1 MEKGGIVTGVR
12 AFLRM
17 ICLAVLAL
25 AAVHSGAQARTVS
38 DIRVGDNEG
47 ITRFVVEADQPLKY
61 SLFTLADPHR
71 VVIDISEA
79 QFASSYAAK
88 GGGLIARYRFGLFE
102 PGTSRIVLDLSGPAT
117 VHKHFALPPAGK
129 TGHRLVV
136 DLKPTS
142 RENFLANARS
152 ARDMPQTT
160 TESAPPI
167 DRSEPRPEQ
176 VRRLIVIDAGH
187 GGVDPGA
194 ISVTGMQEKVI
205 TLSAAKVIKEVLEK
219 TGRYEV
225 MLTRDRDIFLPLRQ
239 RFEIARRARADLFI
253 SLHADSF
260 KTSDVRGA
268 SVYTLSERASDRE
281 AALLAA
287 KENKADIIAGID
299 LQGEAPEV
307 SSILID
313 LARRETMNYS
323 AHFATLLVQ
332 ELGEAVMLRRNTH
345 RFAGFMVLKAPD
357 VPSVLL
363 EMGYLSNPQD
373 AKALAT
379 RASQE
384 KIGHAIRRAVDN
396 YFLKVASH
404 QQSML

>member
-1 MEKGGIVTGVR
+1 MDKGGSAAGVCAAWR
-12 AFLRM
+12 VLWYGLLLW
-17 ICLAVLAL
+17 LAVMPEAM
-25 AAVHSGAQARTVS
+25 ARTVS
-38 DIRVGDNEG
+38 DIRVGDNQG
-47 ITRFVVEADQPLKY
+47 VTRFVIEADREISY
-61 SLFTLADPHR
+61 VLFTLPDPHR

-79 QFASSYAAK
+79 QFASSYASK
-88 GGGLIARYRFGLFE
+88 GGGLIERYRFGLFE
-102 PGTSRIVLDLSGPAT
+102 PGTSRIVLDLAGPAA
-117 VHKHFALPPAGK
+117 VHKHFVLPATGK
-129 TGHRLVV
+129 IGHRLVV
-136 DLKPTS
+136 DLKATS
-142 RENFLANARS
+142 RESFLAGARK
-152 ARDMPQTT
+152 APEAPRAADV
-160 TESAPPI
+160 APPI
-167 DRSEPRPEQ
+167 DRSARSEQ
-176 VRRLIVIDAGH
+176 VRRVVVIDPGH

-194 ISVTGMQEKVI
+194 ISVTGVHEKVI
-205 TLSAAKVIKEVLEK
+205 TLAAAKTIKQVLER

-225 MLTRDRDIFLPLRQ
+225 HLTRDRDIFLPLRQ
-239 RFEIARRARADLFI
+239 RFEFARRMRADLFI

-260 KTSDVRGA
+260 KTRDVRGA

-299 LQGEAPEV
+299 LEGEAPEV

-323 AHFATLLVQ
+323 AHFASLLVQ
-332 ELGEAVMLRRNTH
+332 ELGEAVLLRRNTH

-363 EMGYLSNPQD
+363 EMGYLSNPKD
-373 AKALAT
+373 AAALVT
-379 RASQE
+379 RQNQE

-404 QQSML
+404 QQSTL

>member
-1 MEKGGIVTGVR
+1 
-12 AFLRM
+12 
-17 ICLAVLAL
+17 
-25 AAVHSGAQARTVS
+25 
-38 DIRVGDNEG
+38 
-47 ITRFVVEADQPLKY
+47 
-61 SLFTLADPHR
+61 
-71 VVIDISEA
+71 
-79 QFASSYAAK
+79 
-88 GGGLIARYRFGLFE
+88 
-102 PGTSRIVLDLSGPAT
+102 
-117 VHKHFALPPAGK
+117 
-129 TGHRLVV
+129 
-136 DLKPTS
+136 
-142 RENFLANARS
+142 NARS

-373 AKALAT
+373 AKALA
-379 RASQE
+379 
-384 KIGHAIRRAVDN
+384 
-396 YFLKVASH
+396 
-404 QQSML
+404 